1 MLHAPGARAT
11 EWRMAGAQADVPPA
25 SPVLDH
31 GPDDD
36 LRLVPYGSARLRV
49 TEFPVIGNWRD
60 VDDVEEPGR

>member
-1 MLHAPGARAT
+1 
-11 EWRMAGAQADVPPA
+11 MAGAQADVPPP

-60 VDDVEEPGR
+60 VDDVDEPAGR